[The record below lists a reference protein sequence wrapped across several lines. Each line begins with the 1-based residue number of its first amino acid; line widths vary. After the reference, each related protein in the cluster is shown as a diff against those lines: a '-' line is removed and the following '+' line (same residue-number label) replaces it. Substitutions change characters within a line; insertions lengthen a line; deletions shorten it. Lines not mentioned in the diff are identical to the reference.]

1 MGKKKTVTQNEIHN
15 IILPTAVNDTLD
27 LNNNLSFDNQ
37 DDFPLPTES
46 KKEEEKKQETILPE
60 EAISEI
66 RHNQDSTLDLGTTA
80 NNILDDGSKITSW
93 KQLSGKRLTK
103 AERRAKKN
111 CETDMC

>member
-1 MGKKKTVTQNEIHN
+1 
-15 IILPTAVNDTLD
+15 

-37 DDFPLPTES
+37 DES
-46 KKEEEKKQETILPE
+46 PMPDNKKEEVKKQTILPE

-66 RHNQDSTLDLGTTA
+66 KLNQDSTMDLGITA

-103 AERRAKKN
+103 AERRAKKVS
-111 CETDMC
+111 ESESDQQILG